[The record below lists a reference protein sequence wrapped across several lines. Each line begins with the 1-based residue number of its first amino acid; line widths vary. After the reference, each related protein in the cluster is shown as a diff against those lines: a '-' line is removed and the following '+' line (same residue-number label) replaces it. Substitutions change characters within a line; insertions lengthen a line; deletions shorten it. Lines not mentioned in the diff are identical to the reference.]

1 MKSMS
6 SLKGNL
12 VRQMDNILNLL
23 GIARRA
29 GKLSLGY
36 DSVEEAVNKKKSKL
50 IILACDVSERT
61 RRSVEN
67 ISKRGNVTTVFSD
80 IPMERIGSAIGKAVG
95 IVSVN
100 DEGFAKRLKEL
111 FA

>member
-1 MKSMS
+1 M
-6 SLKGNL
+6 
-12 VRQMDNILNLL
+12 
-23 GIARRA
+23 
-29 GKLSLGY
+29 
-36 DSVEEAVNKKKSKL
+36 NKKKSKL